1 MNFWKIGKKQAAQ
14 QLYVQYCMMFFI
26 LLSPECSYVSP
37 LYMLGKI
44 TGPYFRKP
52 WLLHTFKILK
62 YYTVTT
68 HKHTLRKNKLK
79 TIQLYCYCFT
89 PVEQVT
95 IDFLIHKKLFGHFI
109 PKIQNLKVLYCKFCL
124 SNIQKLSSH
133 TCIRIEFGNQVTTKH
148 FKLKSF
154 YPDMIIL
161 GPQLFQSRLIQL
173 IWSLTANK
181 TNKIAI
187 I

>member
-62 YYTVTT
+62 CYTVTT

-95 IDFLIHKKLFGHFI
+95 IDFLIHKKIVWPFHPKNTKFESFI
-109 PKIQNLKVLYCKFCL
+109 QYVLSKQHTETLISYMYQNTVWQPGDY
-124 SNIQKLSSH
+124 
-133 TCIRIEFGNQVTTKH
+133 
-148 FKLKSF
+148 
-154 YPDMIIL
+154 
-161 GPQLFQSRLIQL
+161 
-173 IWSLTANK
+173 K
-181 TNKIAI
+181 TF
-187 I
+187 